1 MRLLGLEVESV
12 VGTGVD
18 IEAVVPARGL
28 RPFHHQSRVLPRQRV
43 QWEEEGVAN
52 CCCLLVDQHT
62 KLLIHLG
69 SSSPLDETVCRFP
82 CNFTSCCSCTLARGL
97 LSTSRLGGGI

>member
-52 CCCLLVDQHT
+52 CCCLLVDQSH
-62 KLLIHLG
+62 IVRG
-69 SSSPLDETVCRFP
+69 SGD
-82 CNFTSCCSCTLARGL
+82 
-97 LSTSRLGGGI
+97 SRCQPVN